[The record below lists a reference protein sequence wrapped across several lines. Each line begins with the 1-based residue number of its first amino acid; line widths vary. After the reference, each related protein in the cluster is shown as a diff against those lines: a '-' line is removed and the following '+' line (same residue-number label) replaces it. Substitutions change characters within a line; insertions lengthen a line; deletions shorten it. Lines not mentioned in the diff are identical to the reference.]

1 MLEYAYTK
9 ILNMAKGSQYTNGK
23 QRSGYPRIYLG
34 RVLNIWWILNMLG
47 FWIWQGS
54 EQERDTQGS

>member
-47 FWIWQGS
+47 F
-54 EQERDTQGS
+54 